1 MNGDEEDGQDEF
13 ICPVDHKTAGNIVD
27 DELKAL
33 LSEHLPEGV
42 RFVTYFLFMI
52 FLFFEFIFTQALKA
66 AILIN
71 PFFLIH
77 NAKFQVDG
85 RL

>member
-1 MNGDEEDGQDEF
+1 MRDAQPNDSLFLHYSGHGGQTFDMNGDEEDGQDEF

-52 FLFFEFIFTQALKA
+52 FLFFEFIFT
-66 AILIN
+66 
-71 PFFLIH
+71 
-77 NAKFQVDG
+77 
-85 RL
+85 